1 MLAKFKVSKCAS
13 ILLLEFSNVFGQDYF
28 GALYVVGADRTN
40 PIRFDSLAANIDISV
55 YACFTAICGLL
66 IILQMVEWNEA
77 V

>member
-1 MLAKFKVSKCAS
+1 MLAKFRVGKCS
-13 ILLLEFSNVFGQDYF
+13 NTLLIEFSNVFGQDYF

-40 PIRFDSLAANIDISV
+40 PIRFDSFAANMDISI
-55 YACFTAICGLL
+55 YACFTGVCGLF